1 MSIECDA
8 IVVGLGPAG
17 ATAAYELARSGQKV
31 LAFDKEKFPRYK
43 PCGGAVSAKVNRI
56 LKFDF
61 SGVVEDVVDTA
72 IFTYRSKRNLFIQN
86 DTPIASMVMR
96 DRFDNLLVD
105 MAKKAGAVVMEG
117 IRVSGFKED
126 ISCIYVETDRGKF
139 RARVLIAADGASS
152 FVWRTL
158 YGTDLGADLR
168 ETVLTIESEM
178 SADRNSLEKLRNK
191 IIIDFGCIPWG
202 YAWIFPKKEY
212 LSVGIAG
219 VKSRLDRGIKE
230 YFNDFLKCY
239 HDILKGG
246 EVRNQKGWIIP
257 EFNSNT
263 KRIAGRRILLVG
275 DAGHIVDPFTGEGI
289 YYAVRSAQLAARAV
303 VDGIGKDDFS
313 AYETDLEKELYAE
326 LSAAQKL
333 ADMVYSN
340 PKVWYSLVEAEPGLI
355 KKYLDVITGNSSYR
369 EFVQEIKSYPRFKL
383 LFNVVKGWLKGLM
396 GR

>member
-61 SGVVEDVVDTA
+61 SGVIEDVVDAA

-202 YAWIFPKKEY
+202 YAWIFPKK
-212 LSVGIAG
+212 
-219 VKSRLDRGIKE
+219 
-230 YFNDFLKCY
+230 
-239 HDILKGG
+239 
-246 EVRNQKGWIIP
+246 
-257 EFNSNT
+257 
-263 KRIAGRRILLVG
+263 
-275 DAGHIVDPFTGEGI
+275 
-289 YYAVRSAQLAARAV
+289 
-303 VDGIGKDDFS
+303 
-313 AYETDLEKELYAE
+313 
-326 LSAAQKL
+326 
-333 ADMVYSN
+333 
-340 PKVWYSLVEAEPGLI
+340 
-355 KKYLDVITGNSSYR
+355 
-369 EFVQEIKSYPRFKL
+369 
-383 LFNVVKGWLKGLM
+383 
-396 GR
+396 